1 MASVALIG
9 PDGAGKTTLGR
20 MVESRSE
27 IPVRYMYMGIA
38 AESSNHM
45 LPTTRF
51 VRWLKGRGS
60 GRGRGGAEDERR
72 RGPTDADA
80 ACEIQGADPNGGA
93 RLKRAVPRLWAA
105 ARLLNR
111 VAEEWYRQILSW
123 VFQLR
128 GYVVLYDRHFVYEF
142 KGDDIAHRN
151 RTLSKRI
158 HAWMLDR
165 LYPRP
170 DLVICLEAPGELL
183 FERKGERTPGLL
195 ERRTEAL
202 RRHARNAPAFVQVDV
217 TRPVDVVYREIEAEV
232 ARLYSGRTPR
242 PLSSHRA
249 GGEPCSG
256 S

>member
-20 MVESRSE
+20 LLESRSE
-27 IPVRYMYMGIA
+27 VPVRYMYMGIS
-38 AESSNHM
+38 AESSSHM

-51 VRWLKGRGS
+51 VRWLKGWGS
-60 GRGRGGAEDERR
+60 GRALKGEKEALRCGA
-72 RGPTDADA
+72 TDADA
-80 ACEIQGADPNGGA
+80 APEIQGSDPKGA
-93 RLKRAVPRLWAA
+93 ARVKRAFPRLWAA

-111 VAEEWYRQILSW
+111 IAEEWYRQILSW
-123 VFQLR
+123 IFQLR

-142 KGDDIAHRN
+142 KGEDIAHRN

-170 DLVICLEAPGELL
+170 DLVICLEAPGEIL
-183 FERKGERTPGLL
+183 FERKGERTPRLL

-202 RRHARNAPAFVQVDV
+202 LRHARNAPRFLRVDA
-217 TRPVDVVYREIEAEV
+217 TRPVEAVYRDIEVEV
-232 ARLYSGRTPR
+232 ARLYLGRHPTHDDPR
-242 PLSSHRA
+242 LTLEPS
-249 GGEPCSG
+249 GGE
-256 S
+256 